1 MNIREDFR
9 NYRDCCALAER
20 IRAESKTPVTIME
33 VCGGHTMTLQRYGIP
48 SMLPETV
55 RLISGPGCPVCVSD
69 IRFID
74 RAVALARKPEVI
86 IATYGDLIRVP
97 GSSSSLEKERAAG
110 ADVKVV
116 WAALEAIAIALA
128 NPDKKVVFLGIGF
141 ETTTPGTAIGI
152 IEAEKVSA
160 GNFFVLSSHKVMPP
174 VMTALIDEGVKIDA
188 YLCPG
193 HVSVITGS
201 SIYEPIAE
209 KYRKP
214 CVISGFEPSDI
225 LQSIWMIVKQFEEK
239 AARVEIQYKRVVRP
253 EGNLRAQAITGEVFE
268 PVDDYW
274 RGLGV
279 IPLSGLKLR
288 EKYRRFDAAEAIEV
302 EVEKTKE
309 SKGCICGSILK
320 GVAGP
325 YDCKL
330 FAKTCTPD
338 SPVGACMVS
347 SEGTCSAYFQYGDYG
362 K

>member
-33 VCGGHTMTLQRYGIP
+33 VCGGHTMALQRYGIP

-74 RAVALARKPEVI
+74 HAVALARKPEVI

-116 WAALEAIAIALA
+116 WSALEALAIASA
-128 NPDKKVVFLGIGF
+128 NPDKMVVFLGIGF
-141 ETTTPGTAIGI
+141 ETTTPGTAIAV
-152 IEAEKVSA
+152 IEAEKA
-160 GNFFVLSSHKVMPP
+160 AIGNFFVLSSHKVMPP

-239 AARVEIQYKRVVRP
+239 AARVVIQYKRAVRP
-253 EGNLRAQAITGEVFE
+253 EGNLSAQAMTGEVFE

-274 RGLGV
+274 RGLGI
-279 IPLSGLKLR
+279 IPFSGLKLR
-288 EKYRRFDAAEAIEV
+288 GRYRRFDAAEAIEV

-309 SKGCICGSILK
+309 SKGCICGNILK
-320 GVAGP
+320 GVARP

-330 FAKTCTPD
+330 FAKACTPD

>member
-33 VCGGHTMTLQRYGIP
+33 VCGGHTMALQRYGIP

-74 RAVALARKPEVI
+74 HAVALARKPEVI

-116 WAALEAIAIALA
+116 WSALEAIAIALA

-239 AARVEIQYKRVVRP
+239 AARVEIQYKRVVR
-253 EGNLRAQAITGEVFE
+253 Q
-268 PVDDYW
+268 
-274 RGLGV
+274 
-279 IPLSGLKLR
+279 R
-288 EKYRRFDAAEAIEV
+288 EISVRRR
-302 EVEKTKE
+302 
-309 SKGCICGSILK
+309 
-320 GVAGP
+320 
-325 YDCKL
+325 
-330 FAKTCTPD
+330 
-338 SPVGACMVS
+338 
-347 SEGTCSAYFQYGDYG
+347 
-362 K
+362 